1 MSFIQEAVKKS
12 EFDLEKAVELNTNAI
27 QHMERIQESMLQ
39 TGAACKQVTEKVAN
53 LVSGIVTLSGA
64 YQAKLTNEHAKALA
78 ELGAKVANVDGRSAK
93 VAEEILALAKRI
105 DRSSQ
110 FAADQAAT
118 IGSLEAALR
127 SVEKKVK

>member
-1 MSFIQEAVKKS
+1 
-12 EFDLEKAVELNTNAI
+12 
-27 QHMERIQESMLQ
+27 
-39 TGAACKQVTEKVAN
+39 
-53 LVSGIVTLSGA
+53 
-64 YQAKLTNEHAKALA
+64 
-78 ELGAKVANVDGRSAK
+78 VDGRSAK

-118 IGSLEAALR
+118 LGSLEAALR